1 MIKKYNQF
9 VNESV
14 YDIDDALSVHEEI
27 NEPFTLFVERAQ
39 ERLDEFVDV
48 IRHYLRDMDKAIE
61 EIMSEFESILVGK
74 PIFDI
79 ESDLSEITVQI
90 HTNVPNND
98 EAWEAM
104 DGSPAQDL
112 EHRLYDMLGDYPK
125 VRSEIFYKPNEDG
138 NCVIRLRSY
147 IIDSDNF
154 GDFTDALIKMGEDY

>member
-14 YDIDDALSVHEEI
+14 YDMDDAFSVHKEI
-27 NEPFTLFVERAQ
+27 NEPFTIFVERAQ
-39 ERLDEFVDV
+39 ERLDNFVD
-48 IRHYLRDMDKAIE
+48 IIKHYVNDMDKAIE
-61 EIMSEFESILVGK
+61 EVMDEFESIIVGK

-125 VRSEIFYKPNEDG
+125 VRSEIFYKPDEDG
-138 NCVIRLRSY
+138 NCIIELHSYVINEDAFDEY
-147 IIDSDNF
+147 
-154 GDFTDALIKMGEDY
+154 TDALILFGEE

>member
-14 YDIDDALSVHEEI
+14 YDMDDAFSVHKEI
-27 NEPFTLFVERAQ
+27 NEPFTIFVERAQ
-39 ERLDEFVDV
+39 ERLDNFVD
-48 IRHYLRDMDKAIE
+48 IIKHYVNDMDKAIE
-61 EIMSEFESILVGK
+61 EVMTEFESIIVGK

-138 NCVIRLRSY
+138 NCIIELHSYVINEDAFDEY
-147 IIDSDNF
+147 
-154 GDFTDALIKMGEDY
+154 TDALILFGEE

>member
-9 VNESV
+9 VNESA

-39 ERLDEFVDV
+39 ERLDEFIDV

-61 EIMSEFESILVGK
+61 EIMTEFESILVDK

-79 ESDLSEITVQI
+79 ESDLSEITVRF

-98 EAWEAM
+98 EAWEANE
-104 DGSPAQDL
+104 SPAQDL
-112 EHRLYDMLGDYPK
+112 ERRLYDMLGDYPK
-125 VRSEIFYKPNEDG
+125 VRSEIYYKPNEEG
-138 NCVIRLRSY
+138 NCIIELHSYVINEDAFDEY
-147 IIDSDNF
+147 
-154 GDFTDALIKMGEDY
+154 TEALILFGEDY

>member
-9 VNESV
+9 VNESA

-61 EIMSEFESILVGK
+61 EIMTEFESILVDK

-79 ESDLSEITVQI
+79 ESDLSEITVQF

-98 EAWEAM
+98 EAWKANE
-104 DGSPAQDL
+104 SPAQDL
-112 EHRLYDMLGDYPK
+112 ERRLYDMLGDYPK
-125 VRSEIFYKPNEDG
+125 VRSEIYYKPNEEG
-138 NCVIRLRSY
+138 NCIIEIHSYVINEDAFDEY
-147 IIDSDNF
+147 
-154 GDFTDALIKMGEDY
+154 TEALILFGEDY

>member
-1 MIKKYNQF
+1 MIQKFNQF
-9 VNESV
+9 VNESA
-14 YDIDDALSVHEEI
+14 YDIDDAFSVHKEI
-27 NEPFTLFVERAQ
+27 NEPFTIFVERAQ
-39 ERLDEFVDV
+39 ERLDNFVD
-48 IRHYLRDMDKAIE
+48 IIKHYLNDLDKAIE
-61 EIMSEFESILVGK
+61 EVMTEFESIIVGK

-138 NCVIRLRSY
+138 NCIIELHSYVINEDAFDEY
-147 IIDSDNF
+147 
-154 GDFTDALIKMGEDY
+154 TDALILFGEE

>member
-14 YDIDDALSVHEEI
+14 YDMDDAFSVHKEI
-27 NEPFTLFVERAQ
+27 NEPFTIFVERAQ
-39 ERLDEFVDV
+39 ERLDNFVD
-48 IRHYLRDMDKAIE
+48 IIKNYLRDMDKAIE
-61 EIMSEFESILVGK
+61 EIMTEFESILVDK

-138 NCVIRLRSY
+138 NCIIELHSYVINEDAFDEY
-147 IIDSDNF
+147 
-154 GDFTDALIKMGEDY
+154 TDALILFGEE

>member
-1 MIKKYNQF
+1 M
-9 VNESV
+9 
-14 YDIDDALSVHEEI
+14 DDAFSVHKEI
-27 NEPFTLFVERAQ
+27 NEPFTIFAERAQ
-39 ERLDEFVDV
+39 ERLDNFVD
-48 IRHYLRDMDKAIE
+48 IIKHYLNDMDKAIE
-61 EIMSEFESILVGK
+61 EVMTEFKSIIVGK

-138 NCVIRLRSY
+138 NCIIELHSYVINEDAFDEY
-147 IIDSDNF
+147 
-154 GDFTDALIKMGEDY
+154 TDALILFGEE

>member
-14 YDIDDALSVHEEI
+14 YDMDDAFSVHKEI
-27 NEPFTLFVERAQ
+27 NEPFTIFVERTQ
-39 ERLDEFVDV
+39 ERLDNFVD
-48 IRHYLRDMDKAIE
+48 IIKHYLNDLDKAIE
-61 EIMSEFESILVGK
+61 EVMDEFESIIVGK
-74 PIFDI
+74 PIFNI

-138 NCVIRLRSY
+138 NCIIELHSYVINEDAFDEY
-147 IIDSDNF
+147 
-154 GDFTDALIKMGEDY
+154 TDALILFGEE